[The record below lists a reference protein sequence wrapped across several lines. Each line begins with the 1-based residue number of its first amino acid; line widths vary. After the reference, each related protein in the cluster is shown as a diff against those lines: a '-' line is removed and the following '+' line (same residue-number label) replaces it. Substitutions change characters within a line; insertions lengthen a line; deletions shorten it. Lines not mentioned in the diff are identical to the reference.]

1 MLVLW
6 DQKLVLL
13 SVPKTGSTAL
23 EGALSPHAAIIL
35 RNPPTL
41 KHAPVYRYRR
51 FLEPLLTQAG
61 GAKDLETVALVRHPV
76 DWLSS
81 WYRYRHRD
89 DLIGHPNSTRNVS
102 FDAFVTAFLET
113 SPPPF
118 AAVGSQAK
126 FLLTG
131 DGNLG
136 VDHLYQ
142 YESMSKLVAF
152 LESRLGQ
159 KLTLNQRNVS
169 PKMTTELSPAI
180 AARLKAERPDEFN
193 VWDMGQR

>member
-1 MLVLW
+1 M
-6 DQKLVLL
+6 
-13 SVPKTGSTAL
+13 TA
-23 EGALSPHAAIIL
+23 
-35 RNPPTL
+35 
-41 KHAPVYRYRR
+41 Y
-51 FLEPLLTQAG
+51 
-61 GAKDLETVALVRHPV
+61 
-76 DWLSS
+76 
-81 WYRYRHRD
+81 
-89 DLIGHPNSTRNVS
+89 
-102 FDAFVTAFLET
+102 LET